1 MFEHLEAEVALD
13 DDETRTDG
21 LHHLHGLLLDG
32 EVGED
37 LLGLL
42 LNGRRSDGRAG
53 RQDQVCWC

>member
-13 DDETRTDG
+13 DDKTRTDG
-21 LHHLHGLLLDG
+21 LHHLHWLLLDG

-42 LNGRRSDGRAG
+42 LDSGGSDGGAG
-53 RQDQVCWC
+53 RQDQV